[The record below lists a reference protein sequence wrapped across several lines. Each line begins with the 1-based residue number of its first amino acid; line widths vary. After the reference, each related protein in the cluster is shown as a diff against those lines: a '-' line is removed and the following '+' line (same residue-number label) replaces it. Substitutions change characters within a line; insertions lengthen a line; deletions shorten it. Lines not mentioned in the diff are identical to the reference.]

1 MKNQFL
7 VLSLL
12 LAGLML
18 TACGNKTTAEQ
29 EQITQNEVT
38 PPVNYGDEGPQYL
51 DTNGTPVLQV
61 LSEGDDNITIKV
73 IKTDSVYSLKT
84 TDAGK
89 IFENTEDYFLR
100 SENGQVRFGKKDSV
114 YYSNLKRQKQ

>member
-7 VLSLL
+7 VLSVI

-29 EQITQNEVT
+29 EQIAQNETT
-38 PPVNYGDEGPQYL
+38 PPMNYGDQGAQYL
-51 DTNGTPVLQV
+51 DKNGTPVLQV
-61 LSEGDDNITIKV
+61 LSEGEGDITIKV
-73 IKTDSVYSLKT
+73 IKTDSVYTLKT

-89 IFENTEDYFLR
+89 TFENTEDYFLR
-100 SENGQVRFGKKDSV
+100 LENGQVSFGKKDSV
-114 YYSNLKRQKQ
+114 YYSDLKRQKQ

>member
-1 MKNQFL
+1 MKNRFL
-7 VLSLL
+7 VLSVL

-38 PPVNYGDEGPQYL
+38 PPMNYGDEGSQYL
-51 DTNGTPVLQV
+51 DTNGAPVLQV
-61 LSEGDDNITIKV
+61 LSEGDDNITIKI
-73 IKTDSVYSLKT
+73 IKTDSVYTLKT

-89 IFENTEDYFLR
+89 TFENTKDYFLR

-114 YYSNLKRQKQ
+114 YYTGLKRQEQ

>member
-7 VLSLL
+7 VLSIMV
-12 LAGLML
+12 ASLML

-29 EQITQNEVT
+29 EQITQNEAT
-38 PPVNYGDEGPQYL
+38 PPMNYGDEGPQYL
-51 DTNGTPVLQV
+51 DKNGTPVLQV

-73 IKTDSVYSLKT
+73 IKTDSVYTLKT

-89 IFENTEDYFLR
+89 TFENTEDHFLR

>member
-1 MKNQFL
+1 MKNGFL
-7 VLSLL
+7 VLSVI
-12 LAGLML
+12 LAGVIL

-29 EQITQNEVT
+29 EQITQNEAT
-38 PPVNYGDEGPQYL
+38 PPMNYGDEGPQYL

-73 IKTDSVYSLKT
+73 IKTNSMYSLKT

-89 IFENTEDYFLR
+89 TFKNKEDYFLR
-100 SENGQVRFGKKDSV
+100 SENGQVSFGKKDSV
-114 YYSNLKRQKQ
+114 YYSNLKRQEQ

>member
-1 MKNQFL
+1 MKNRFL
-7 VLSLL
+7 VLSVL

-29 EQITQNEVT
+29 EQITQNEAT
-38 PPVNYGDEGPQYL
+38 PPMNYGDEGPQYL
-51 DTNGTPVLQV
+51 DTNGVPVLQV
-61 LSEGDDNITIKV
+61 LSEGEGDITIKV
-73 IKTDSVYSLKT
+73 VKTDSVFTLKT

-89 IFENTEDYFLR
+89 TFENTEDYFLR

-114 YYSNLKRQKQ
+114 YYTGLKRQEQ

>member
-1 MKNQFL
+1 MKNRFL
-7 VLSLL
+7 VLSVL

-29 EQITQNEVT
+29 EQITQNEAT
-38 PPVNYGDEGPQYL
+38 PPMNYGDEGPQYL
-51 DTNGTPVLQV
+51 DTNGVPVLQV
-61 LSEGDDNITIKV
+61 LSEGEGDITIKV
-73 IKTDSVYSLKT
+73 VKTDSVFTLKT

-89 IFENTEDYFLR
+89 TFENTEDYFLR

-114 YYSNLKRQKQ
+114 YYSGLKRQEQ

>member
-1 MKNQFL
+1 MKNRFL
-7 VLSLL
+7 VLSVLL
-12 LAGLML
+12 TGVML

-29 EQITQNEVT
+29 EQITQSETT
-38 PPVNYGDEGPQYL
+38 PPMNYGDEGPQYL
-51 DTNGTPVLQV
+51 DKNGTPVLQV

-73 IKTDSVYSLKT
+73 IKTDSVYTLKT

-89 IFENTEDYFLR
+89 TFENTEDYFLR
-100 SENGQVRFGKKDSV
+100 SENGQVSFGKKDSV